1 MIAEA
6 TMYELFVQLDVPRLQ
21 ALAGELEIIIKG
33 GERREFQS
41 VYEMLKDIDGTVAV
55 VMSFEAWEQLLSD
68 PVAVSMAH
76 DIEDRA
82 KPYDWARIGGTRILV
97 DFLPDTYR
105 YTEPNLYYVW
115 RNESPF
121 VNGT

>member
-1 MIAEA
+1 
-6 TMYELFVQLDVPRLQ
+6 
-21 ALAGELEIIIKG
+21 LAGELEIIVRG
-33 GERREFQS
+33 GERREFQTA
-41 VYEMLKDIDGTVAV
+41 YEMLKDIEGSAAV
-55 VMSFEAWEQLLSD
+55 VMSFEAWEQLLDD

-76 DIEDRA
+76 DIEEHS

-115 RNESPF
+115 RNESPL
-121 VNGT
+121 VKRT